1 LFEPNTNAKRYDL
14 TLNLQKSVIFARWLG
29 NHPTER
35 QEKRLPGGL
44 AMSVFSQ
51 IKRVLVG
58 KSLPTSAHAE
68 ERLSNAEGLAVL
80 SSDALSSVA
89 YATEEILLV
98 LVAAGSGALIWSL
111 PIAGTI
117 VVLLVLV
124 ILSYRQTIRAYPQGG
139 GSYIVA
145 RENLGILPG
154 LVAGGSLMIDYILTV
169 TVSISAGTAALTSAI
184 PVLQPFTI
192 SLCLIFIFLL
202 MLANLRGVKES
213 GKIFMIP
220 TYAFV
225 VSIFVLIG
233 IGFYQQ
239 ATGAGHIPQSYPPLP
254 VKEGVSLFFILR
266 AFSAGCAALTGV
278 EAISDGILAFKK
290 PEWKNARLTL
300 SYLGVILGIMF
311 IGITYLAHIYHTV
324 PEEGQT
330 LVSLL
335 ARQILGNGSFFYYF
349 VQVATLL
356 ILLLAANTSYADFP
370 RLCYFLARDGFLPRQ
385 LSLLGDRLV
394 YSNGIILLSLFAAA
408 LVIIFRGNT
417 NAIIPLYAV
426 GVFTSFTLSQAGMV
440 RHWYEERTSGWRPS
454 AIMNGIGAIAT
465 LIVLCVIVIT
475 KFLGGAWV
483 VVVAIPLL
491 VSFFLAIHRHYQY
504 VAKRLTLEGVA
515 PRSYIPRPKTEVVTH
530 PAVVVVGQLN
540 RGTLEALEYA
550 RSIADEIV
558 AVHVDIG
565 TTDRDKLQQRW
576 EQLEGD
582 IPLVILDSPY
592 RSVVSQIVNFV
603 SEFEE
608 RHPGVLST
616 VIIPAFV
623 TRNWWEGL
631 LHNQT
636 SLFLKAALRAK
647 KSRVVTTV
655 RYYL

>member
-1 LFEPNTNAKRYDL
+1 
-14 TLNLQKSVIFARWLG
+14 
-29 NHPTER
+29 
-35 QEKRLPGGL
+35 
-44 AMSVFSQ
+44 MSLFSQ
-51 IKRVLVG
+51 IKRILVG
-58 KSLPTSAHAE
+58 ETLPTSAHAE

-98 LVAAGSGALIWSL
+98 LVAAGSGALFWSL
-111 PIAGTI
+111 PIAATI

-124 ILSYRQTIRAYPQGG
+124 ILSYRQTIRAYPKGG

-145 RENLGILPG
+145 RENLGTYAG

-184 PVLQPFTI
+184 PNLKPFTVDF
-192 SLCLIFIFLL
+192 CLVFIFLL

-220 TYAFV
+220 TYAFIA
-225 VSIFVLIG
+225 SIFVLIALG
-233 IGFYQQ
+233 LYQQ
-239 ATGAGHIPQSYPPLP
+239 FFGVGDIPQSYPQLP
-254 VKEGVSLFFILR
+254 ITQEITLFFVLK

-278 EAISDGILAFKK
+278 EAISDGVLAFKE

-300 SYLGVILGIMF
+300 LYLGVILGVMF
-311 IGITYLAHIYHTV
+311 IGITYLANIYHIV
-324 PEEGQT
+324 PQAGET

-335 ARQILGNGSFFYYF
+335 ARQILGNGSPFYYF

-394 YSNGIILLSLFAAA
+394 YSNGIIMLSLLAAG
-408 LVIIFRGNT
+408 LVIIFRGDT

-440 RHWYEERTSGWRPS
+440 RHWFKERTSGWGAS
-454 AIMNGIGAIAT
+454 AVMNGIGAVAT
-465 LIVLCVIVIT
+465 FIVLGVIVTT

-491 VSFFLAIHRHYQY
+491 VSLFFSIHRHYQY
-504 VAKRLTLEGVA
+504 VASRLTLEGVP
-515 PRSYIPRPKTEVVTH
+515 PRSYIPRPKTDTVTH
-530 PAVVVVGQLN
+530 PAIVIIGQLN
-540 RGTLEALEYA
+540 RGTLEALDYA

-558 AVHVDIG
+558 AVHVDVG
-565 TTDRDKLQQRW
+565 TTDREKLQLRW
-576 EQLEGD
+576 EQLERD

-592 RSVVSQIVNFV
+592 RSVVSRIVDFV
-603 SEFEE
+603 GEFEDQ
-608 RHPGVLST
+608 HPGVLST

-623 TRNWWEGL
+623 TRNWWESI

-636 SLFLKAALRAK
+636 TLFLKAALRAK

>member
-1 LFEPNTNAKRYDL
+1 MSLSGLKR
-14 TLNLQKSVIFARWLG
+14 I
-29 NHPTER
+29 
-35 QEKRLPGGL
+35 
-44 AMSVFSQ
+44 
-51 IKRVLVG
+51 LVG
-58 KSLPTSAHAE
+58 ESLPTSAHDE
-68 ERLSNAEGLAVL
+68 ERLSNAAALAVL

-98 LVAAGSGALIWSL
+98 LVAAGSAALTWSL

-117 VVLLVLV
+117 VLLLVVV
-124 ILSYRQTIRAYPQGG
+124 ILSYRQTIKAYPKGG

-145 RENLGILPG
+145 RENLGLYSG

-184 PVLQPFTI
+184 PQLQNFTVE
-192 SLCLIFIFLL
+192 LCLLFIFLL
-202 MLANLRGVKES
+202 MVANLRGVRES

-220 TYAFV
+220 TYAFI
-225 VSIFVLIG
+225 VSIFVLLIIG
-233 IGFYQQ
+233 LYQQ
-239 ATGAGHIPQSYPPLP
+239 ATGQIHHNYPDLH
-254 VKEGVSLFFILR
+254 VQESVTLFFILR

-278 EAISDGILAFKK
+278 EAISDGVLAFKP
-290 PEWKNARLTL
+290 PEWQNARRTL
-300 SYLGVILGIMF
+300 LYLGVVLGVMF
-311 IGITYLAHIYHTV
+311 IGITYLAHVYQLV
-324 PEEGQT
+324 PQEGQT

-335 ARQILGNGSFFYYF
+335 GRQILGDGPLYLF

-394 YSNGIILLSLFAAA
+394 YSNGIILLSGCAAF
-408 LVIIFRGNT
+408 LVMIFKGQV

-440 RHWYEERTSGWRPS
+440 IHWYKEKTPS
-454 AIMNGIGAIAT
+454 WQASAVMNGVGAIAT
-465 LIVLCVIVIT
+465 AIVLVVITLT
-475 KFLGGAWV
+475 KFLGGAWL

-491 VSFFLAIHRHYQY
+491 VSLFLAINRHYKH
-504 VAKRLTLEGVA
+504 VAERLSIQDLP
-515 PRSYIPRPKTEVVTH
+515 PRGYIPRPKTEVVTH
-530 PAVVVVGQLN
+530 PAIVVVGQIN
-540 RGTLEALEYA
+540 RGTVEALDYA

-558 AVHVDIG
+558 AVNVDVG
-565 TTDRDKLQQRW
+565 STDREKLQQRW
-576 EQLEGD
+576 QQLEPD

-592 RSVVSQIVNFV
+592 RSVVSPIVDFI
-603 SEFEE
+603 SEYED
-608 RHPGVLST
+608 RHTGVLST
-616 VIIPAFV
+616 IIIPAFV

-636 SLFLKAALRAK
+636 TLFLKAALRAQ